1 MHPRLFPPL
10 IEAYLIIDQP
20 RQRLS
25 HWTKSIAP
33 LDDHR
38 APALSS
44 VTAYYDPTTDQA
56 LLGLRYDE
64 VATGAD
70 GLAFVVEIAL
80 LAELGMIQPAEL
92 GTTDR
97 RRVLD
102 DRLARCTLQVADQ
115 RSVVG
120 ALTDL
125 VRKVREHRQVKPAPI
140 AAMRGSGP
148 RAAPAARASLTPR
161 GTEDDPVLLVQP
173 KSTRDDLEQAADTRV
188 VTPPAPPPTPWVH
201 RAQTVQA
208 DPTELQ
214 QLAAEAVA
222 RDSGRDSGRD
232 AGRDAASEAVTGDGV
247 VMRAD
252 SGPSSP
258 MSSPSSASLRIARP
272 RSQSGTERYL
282 PTANGPTP
290 PGIIHAR
297 YLRSGRWVPIR
308 IGALSLKGAA
318 LMAGAL
324 PRLHDHVDIALSFG
338 DQRALVRGPVS
349 KVATMQEAALSGAAT
364 FSMHFDLDDASRRQ
378 LTSLLTAARAAN
390 VTIKPPPPRVSRRYP
405 VEWPVHLNTTRG
417 PVRADAL
424 DVSLDGMFVRPKNP
438 LVPETHVTFSTLI
451 DDGAGPVSGRAKIVR
466 TITEVEARAC
476 GLAVGY
482 GLHIYEMGDDDRVRW
497 ESFIRRVEKRSE
509 KRVLIGAAPA
519 RLAELQAALAA
530 AGYAVTGGTDAGA
543 LVQLA
548 STEARPVDAAMIDYG
563 WLTPGTPVQWVES
576 LFAAR
581 NVPCATIHGDARRA
595 RMMIDKILSVV

>member
-1 MHPRLFPPL
+1 MQPRLYPPS
-10 IEAYLIIDQP
+10 IEAYLIIEQP

-38 APALSS
+38 APALAS
-44 VTAYYDPTTDQA
+44 VAAYYDPTTDQA

-64 VATGAD
+64 VAAGAD
-70 GLAFVVEIAL
+70 GLAFLIEIAL

-102 DRLARCTLQVADQ
+102 DRLARCTLRVADQ

-125 VRKVREHRQVKPAPI
+125 VRKVREHRQVKPAPV
-140 AAMRGSGP
+140 AALRGSGP
-148 RAAPAARASLTPR
+148 PATPAARASLTPR
-161 GTEDDPVLLVQP
+161 GTEADPILLVQP

-188 VTPPAPPPTPWVH
+188 VTPPDPRPTPWVH
-201 RAQTVQA
+201 RAETVEG

-214 QLAAEAVA
+214 RLAAEAVA
-222 RDSGRDSGRD
+222 RD
-232 AGRDAASEAVTGDGV
+232 AGRDAAREAVTGDGV

-252 SGPSSP
+252 GAPSSP
-258 MSSPSSASLRIARP
+258 MGTPSSASLRIPRP

-282 PTANGPTP
+282 PTASGPTP

-364 FSMHFDLDDASRRQ
+364 FSMHFELDDASRRQ
-378 LTSLLTAARAAN
+378 LTSLLTSARAAN
-390 VTIKPPPPRVSRRYP
+390 VTIKPPPPRSSRRYP

-476 GLAVGY
+476 GLAAGY

-497 ESFIRRVEKRSE
+497 EGFIRRVEKRSE

-576 LFAAR
+576 LFSAR
-581 NVPCATIHGDARRA
+581 NVPCATIHGDVRRA

>member
-1 MHPRLFPPL
+1 MQPRLYPRM
-10 IEAYLIIDQP
+10 IEAYLVIEQP

-38 APALSS
+38 APALAS

-56 LLGLRYDE
+56 LLGLCYDE

-92 GTTDR
+92 GSADR
-97 RRVLD
+97 RRILD
-102 DRLARCTLQVADQ
+102 ERLARCSLQVADQ

-125 VRKVREHRQVKPAPI
+125 VRKVREHRQVKPAAV
-140 AAMRGSGP
+140 AAPRGSGP
-148 RAAPAARASLTPR
+148 PPTPAARASLSPR
-161 GTEDDPVLLVQP
+161 GTEADPVLHVQP
-173 KSTRDDLEQAADTRV
+173 KSTRDDLEQAPDTRV
-188 VTPPAPPPTPWVH
+188 VTAPEPPATPWVH
-201 RAQTVQA
+201 RAETVEA
-208 DPTELQ
+208 DPRELQ
-214 QLAAEAVA
+214 RLAAEAVA
-222 RDSGRDSGRD
+222 REARD
-232 AGRDAASEAVTGDGV
+232 AVTGDGV
-247 VMRAD
+247 LMRAD
-252 SGPSSP
+252 GAPSSP
-258 MSSPSSASLRIARP
+258 MGSPSSGRVDASLRTPRP

-282 PTANGPTP
+282 PTVNGPTP

-338 DQRALVRGPVS
+338 EQRALVRGPVS

-364 FSMHFDLDDASRRQ
+364 FSMHFDLDEASRRQ

-390 VTIKPPPPRVSRRYP
+390 VTIKPPPPRASRRYP
-405 VEWPVHLNTTRG
+405 VEWPVHLDTTRG

-424 DVSLDGMFVRPKNP
+424 DVSLDGMFVRSRNP
-438 LVPETHVTFSTLI
+438 LVPETHVTFSSLI
-451 DDGAGPVSGRAKIVR
+451 DDGAGPVAGRAKIVR

-476 GLAVGY
+476 GLAAGY
-482 GLHIYEMGDDDRVRW
+482 GLHIYEMGDDDRMRW
-497 ESFIRRVEKRSE
+497 EGFIRRVEQRSE

-548 STEARPVDAAMIDYG
+548 NTDTRPVDAAMIDYG
-563 WLTPGTPVQWVES
+563 WLTPGTPVQWIES
-576 LFAAR
+576 LFSAR